1 MGHKNK
7 LSLLQQMTAAYQSKL
22 KIGESKHLHKIK
34 GDETDWIFSWSTYK
48 SYTRHAA
55 YFLTWAK
62 QTYNCKTL
70 QQARQYADE
79 WLQTRIDAGLS
90 AYTIKLELAA
100 LCKLYGDT
108 AADYIPT
115 PPRLRKNITRSRGKV
130 ARDAHFS
137 EAKNEAFCLF
147 ARCTGLRRAEMKALT
162 CEKLCHADT
171 LSQGDKLGQG
181 EDYQWYIHVNKMSK
195 GGRPRYAPIIGTP
208 DEVDFV
214 VNMMKRAGNG
224 RVWDK
229 VPQCDIHN
237 FRSEYATAIYLKH
250 CRPVKSLP
258 KEERYCC
265 RKDRKGT
272 WFDRRAMGYASA
284 ALGHSFGRCS
294 VVGEHY
300 LRI

>member
-7 LSLLQQMTAAYQSKL
+7 LSLLQQMTAVYQSKL

-48 SYTRHAA
+48 AYTKHAR
-55 YFLTWAK
+55 YFLIWTK
-62 QTYNCKTL
+62 QTYKCKTL
-70 QQARQYADE
+70 QQARQYADI
-79 WLQTRIDAGLS
+79 WLQTRIDSLS
-90 AYTIKLELAA
+90 PYTCKLEVAA

-115 PPRLRKNITRSRGKV
+115 PPRLRKNITRSRGKA

-162 CEKLCHADT
+162 
-171 LSQGDKLGQG
+171 GDKLFQG
-181 EDYQWYIHVNKMSK
+181 EDGQWYILVNKMSK
-195 GGRPRYAPIIGTP
+195 GGRPRNAPIIGTSE
-208 DEVDFV
+208 EVDFV

-237 FRSEYATAIYLKH
+237 FRAEYATAIYLKH

>member
-7 LSLLQQMTAAYQSKL
+7 MSLLQQMTAVYQSKL
-22 KIGESKHLHKIK
+22 KIGESKHLHKIQ
-34 GDETDWIFSWSTYK
+34 GDETAWLFSWSTYK

-55 YFLTWAK
+55 YFLTWCK
-62 QTYNCKTL
+62 HKYKCKTL
-70 QQARQYADE
+70 QQARKYAEE
-79 WLQTRIDAGLS
+79 WLQMRIDSNLS
-90 AYTIKLELAA
+90 AYTIKLELSA

-115 PPRLRKNITRSRGKV
+115 PPRLRKNITRSRGKT

-162 CEKLCHADT
+162 YEKLCHAEM
-171 LSQGDKLGQG
+171 LSQEDKLGKG

-208 DEVDFV
+208 EEVEMV
-214 VNMMKRAGNG
+214 VNIMKRAKSG
-224 RVWDK
+224 RVWNRI
-229 VPQCDIHN
+229 PQCDIHS
-237 FRSEYATAIYLKH
+237 FRAEYATKIYLKH
-250 CRPVKSLP
+250 CRPVKSIP
-258 KEERYCC
+258 KEDRYCC

-272 WFDRRAMGYASA
+272 WFDRKAMLEASR
-284 ALGHSFGRCS
+284 ALGHNRVC

>member
-1 MGHKNK
+1 MEMNEVLQGKLHKGVG
-7 LSLLQQMTAAYQSKL
+7 S
-22 KIGESKHLHKIK
+22 SKHARKVA
-34 GDETDWIFSWSTYK
+34 GDTASDAIFSFNTYK
-48 SYTRHAA
+48 AYKKHCA
-55 YFLTWAK
+55 YFIAWSRAK
-62 QTYNCKTL
+62 YKCKTL
-70 QQARQYADE
+70 AQARQYADE
-79 WLQTRIDAGLS
+79 WLQMRIDSGLS

-115 PPRLRKNITRSRGKV
+115 PPRLRKNITRSRGKA

-162 CEKLCHADT
+162 
-171 LSQGDKLGQG
+171 GDKLFKG
-181 EDYQWYIHVNKMSK
+181 EDGQWYILVNKMSK
-195 GGRPRYAPIIGTP
+195 GGRSRNAPIIGTP
-208 DEVDFV
+208 EEVELV
-214 VNMMKRAGNG
+214 VNMMKRAGNN
-224 RVWDK
+224 RVWKK
-229 VPQCDIHN
+229 VPECDVHN
-237 FRSEYATAIYLKH
+237 FRAEYATAIYLKH